1 MANFKIGELA
11 AAAEVGRDT
20 IRYYERLGLLQASS
34 RSQAG
39 YRLYNDD
46 ELARLKFIR
55 SVQDLGFTLEQTRDL
70 LEASAA
76 APSRVEDLLAV
87 TRGKLIAAESNIGR
101 LRQVEQL
108 LADQSS
114 ASQASC
120 SQPLWMRLRTEK
132 SSAEHLSSDLTEC
145 PVDQLV

>member
-1 MANFKIGELA
+1 MANFKIGELSA
-11 AAAEVGRDT
+11 AADVGRDT
-20 IRYYERLGLLQASS
+20 IRYYERLGLLKASS
-34 RSQAG
+34 RSLAG

-55 SVQDLGFTLEQTRDL
+55 SVQDLGFTLEQTRNL

-87 TRGKLIAAESNIGR
+87 TREKLIAAENNIGR
-101 LRQVEQL
+101 LRQVEQWL
-108 LADQSS
+108 VDQSS
-114 ASQASC
+114 ASQGSC

-132 SSAEHLSSDLTEC
+132 SSVEHLNSDLAEC